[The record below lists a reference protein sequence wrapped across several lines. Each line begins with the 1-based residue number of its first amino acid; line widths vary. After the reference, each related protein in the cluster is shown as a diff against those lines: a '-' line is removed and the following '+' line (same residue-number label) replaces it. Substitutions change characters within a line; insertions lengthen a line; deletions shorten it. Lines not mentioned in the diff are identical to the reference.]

1 MVLYTIGFTQKSAQQ
16 FFELIKSNNI
26 DILVD
31 IRLNNKSQLA
41 GFTKGDDLRYFLDE
55 ICNCKYQ
62 HCIEYAPTKDILDN
76 YKKKVISWDE
86 YVTQYIPLMQK
97 RNAVRKFAEKLGSIS
112 RYAFCVVNL
121 LGKLPPPFAFR
132 NDRCRVSRNNCKAYL
147 MEGCYEKRS
156 RNPN

>member
-26 DILVD
+26 DMMDVF
-31 IRLNNKSQLA
+31 RLNNKSQLA
-41 GFTKGDDLRYFLDE
+41 GLTKGADLRYFLEE

-86 YVTQYIPLMQK
+86 YVRQYIPLMQK
-97 RNAVRKFAEKLGSIS
+97 RHVVQKFVERFSKYRAVCLLCSEATPEYCHRRLLSEMIVAECPAITVKHI
-112 RYAFCVVNL
+112 
-121 LGKLPPPFAFR
+121 
-132 NDRCRVSRNNCKAYL
+132 
-147 MEGCYEKRS
+147 
-156 RNPN
+156 

>member
-26 DILVD
+26 DMLVD

-41 GFTKGDDLRYFLDE
+41 GFTKGADLRYFLEE

-62 HCIEYAPTKDILDN
+62 HCIEYAHTKDILDN

-86 YVTQYIPLMQK
+86 YVRQYIPLMQK
-97 RNAVRKFAEKLGSIS
+97 RHVVQKFVERFSKYRAVCLLCSEATPEYCHRRLLSEMIVAECPAITVKHI
-112 RYAFCVVNL
+112 
-121 LGKLPPPFAFR
+121 
-132 NDRCRVSRNNCKAYL
+132 
-147 MEGCYEKRS
+147 
-156 RNPN
+156 